1 MFTRKDCVT
10 FLLVVLFWATATAG
24 YAWAHGLKGREG
36 LADAAFKAAVL
47 PFIIGF
53 IVLKFGRPLP
63 GEHIGE
69 PRASSRQFAFIMIA
83 ASVFCGIIA
92 LLLNI

>member
-1 MFTRKDCVT
+1 MFTRKNCVT
-10 FLLVVLFWATATAG
+10 FLLVVLFWTTAT
-24 YAWAHGLKGREG
+24 
-36 LADAAFKAAVL
+36 VL

-53 IVLKFGRPLP
+53 IDLKFGRPLLA
-63 GEHIGE
+63 EHIGE